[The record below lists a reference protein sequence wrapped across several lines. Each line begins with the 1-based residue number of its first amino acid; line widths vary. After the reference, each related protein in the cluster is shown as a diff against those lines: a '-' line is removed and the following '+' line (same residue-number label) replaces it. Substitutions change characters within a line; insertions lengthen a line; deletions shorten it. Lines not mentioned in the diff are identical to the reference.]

1 MNAEVENEQS
11 EPTWLAV
18 LKNQVDSLRFGTVQ
32 VVVHEARVV
41 QIETTEKVRFD
52 NPQRNALVASARNTH

>member
-1 MNAEVENEQS
+1 MNAEAENEQS

-41 QIETTEKVRFD
+41 QIEKTEKVRFD
-52 NPQRNALVASARNTH
+52 NPQRNASAAPARNTH